1 MKRFLTWVVK
11 TQNFTTFYSI
21 HYFSRKYITPLVVIC
36 VFPMVAPIGCK
47 NNNEEISH
55 LYQIGRHYMLTQQLD
70 SAAFYYSKAEDLLTR
85 HTPPLLRG
93 KVLFDQGLLVQRI
106 FDYER
111 STLYFKKAFNAYQ
124 RADNK
129 RMQAYVL
136 SEIGNNSYWITTD
149 SIPAAHRYYRQALAV
164 NPDDTTK
171 CLLFLRI
178 GDFIKKKTS
187 RTVPENTCG
196 KPLLCLASR
205 TSTPCVCYIS
215 GKYTTKPNNWTPPAT
230 TSRKS

>member
-1 MKRFLTWVVK
+1 MVFPCKKNARFSRTSKRVKNGQKRVNHQEYNKYRSDMKRFLTWVVK

-111 STLYFKKAFNAYQ
+111 STLYFKKAFLMPTSGQ
-124 RADNK
+124 
-129 RMQAYVL
+129 
-136 SEIGNNSYWITTD
+136 TTKECR
-149 SIPAAHRYYRQALAV
+149 HMYYR
-164 NPDDTTK
+164 K
-171 CLLFLRI
+171 
-178 GDFIKKKTS
+178 
-187 RTVPENTCG
+187 
-196 KPLLCLASR
+196 
-205 TSTPCVCYIS
+205 
-215 GKYTTKPNNWTPPAT
+215 
-230 TSRKS
+230 